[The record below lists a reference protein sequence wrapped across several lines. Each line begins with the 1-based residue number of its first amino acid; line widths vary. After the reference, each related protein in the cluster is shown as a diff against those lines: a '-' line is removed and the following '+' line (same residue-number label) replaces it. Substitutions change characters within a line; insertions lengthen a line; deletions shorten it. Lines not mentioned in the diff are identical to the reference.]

1 MESMTAKK
9 KPSRPGRP
17 LTRKGMATRAAIL
30 DTAHRVFKDSGYA
43 GSSISEIT
51 RRRGISMG
59 NFYQYFKNKEQV
71 FLELSDLILSRF
83 TARAESLSSPQAPFE
98 KRLEG
103 AVRLLYEH
111 TRENFAF
118 HRILGESELT
128 DRVTIAYYES
138 IARPYRDF
146 FRREAQA
153 GNLRP
158 LDPNMIAY
166 GLIGICYFHSLDWGE
181 KEKASPREGIRRI
194 ADLILNGVNGRAPWK
209 KPSEA
214 RWLSLPDPVPLDAA
228 EGEPRTKG
236 ESTRQAIFR
245 AAERVIGR
253 HGINRAS
260 ISEITREAGVALGT
274 FYVYFESKGDLIEG
288 LVKYINSQMRRELQ
302 RRVAR
307 TKDRREAERVGM
319 IAFYEFLRKHR
330 EIYRVVPECEMI
342 DREVSLWYYGKMG
355 RGYIRGL
362 QQGMERGE
370 IRRLPAVFLA
380 RSLMGLIHFI
390 GLKWIVWNTGPR
402 PEVPAHILKDIIAFI
417 LFGLKPYKF

>member
-1 MESMTAKK
+1 M
-9 KPSRPGRP
+9 
-17 LTRKGMATRAAIL
+17 TRKGMATRAAIL
-30 DTAHRVFKDSGYA
+30 DAAHQVFKDSGYY

-51 RRRGISMG
+51 RRCGISMG

-83 TARAESLSSPQAPFE
+83 MARAESLSSPQSSSE
-98 KRLEG
+98 KRLEE

-128 DRVTIAYYES
+128 DRVTIAYYEA
-138 IARPYRDF
+138 IARHYRDF
-146 FRREAQA
+146 FRREAQG

-166 GLIGICYFHSLDWGE
+166 GLIGICYFHSLDWGG
-181 KEKASPREGIRRI
+181 KDRTPPREAVRQMT
-194 ADLILNGVNGRAPWK
+194 DLILHGVNGPTRWK
-209 KPSEA
+209 KPSESP
-214 RWLSLPDPVPLDAA
+214 RLSLPDPVPLHSA
-228 EGEPRTKG
+228 EGEPLTKG
-236 ESTRQAIFR
+236 ENTRQAIFR

-274 FYVYFESKGDLIEG
+274 FYVHFDSKGDLIEG

-342 DREVSLWYYGKMG
+342 DREVSLWYYKKMAQ
-355 RGYIRGL
+355 GYIQGL
-362 QQGMERGE
+362 QQGMEKGE
-370 IRRLPAVFLA
+370 IRDLPAVFLA

-390 GLKWIVWNTGPR
+390 GLKWIVWNTGTR
-402 PEVPAHILKDIIAFI
+402 PEVPPPILKDMVAFI
-417 LFGLKPYKF
+417 LFGLKP

>member
-1 MESMTAKK
+1 M
-9 KPSRPGRP
+9 
-17 LTRKGMATRAAIL
+17 TRKGMATRAAIL
-30 DTAHRVFKDSGYA
+30 DTAHQVFKDSGYY

-51 RRRGISMG
+51 RRCGISMG

-71 FLELSDLILSRF
+71 FLELSDFILSRF
-83 TARAESLSSPQAPFE
+83 MARAESLSSPQSSSE
-98 KRLEG
+98 KRLEE

-128 DRVTIAYYES
+128 DRVTIAYYEA
-138 IARPYRDF
+138 IARHYRDF
-146 FRREAQA
+146 FRREAQG

-166 GLIGICYFHSLDWGE
+166 GLIGICYFHSLDWGG
-181 KEKASPREGIRRI
+181 KDRTPPREAVRQMT
-194 ADLILNGVNGRAPWK
+194 DLILHGVNGPTRWK
-209 KPSEA
+209 KPSENP
-214 RWLSLPDPVPLDAA
+214 RLSLPDPVPLHSA
-228 EGEPRTKG
+228 EGEPLTKG
-236 ESTRQAIFR
+236 ENTRQAIFR

-253 HGINRAS
+253 HGINRAN

-274 FYVYFESKGDLIEG
+274 FYVHFGSKGDLIEG

-307 TKDRREAERVGM
+307 TKDRRDAERVGM

-342 DREVSLWYYGKMG
+342 DREVSLWYYKKMAQ
-355 RGYIRGL
+355 GYIQGL
-362 QQGMERGE
+362 QQGMEKGE
-370 IRRLPAVFLA
+370 IRNLPAVFLA

-390 GLKWIVWNTGPR
+390 GLKWIVWNTGTR
-402 PEVPAHILKDIIAFI
+402 PEVPPPILQDMVAFI
-417 LFGLKPYKF
+417 LFGLKP